1 MPAFT
6 RPGPIA
12 ATVEVAGAQVR
23 VGASERTDTV
33 VLVEPVNKASKSDVR
48 VAEGT
53 KVDFSG
59 GRLTVK
65 TTVPGSKNGSV
76 AISIDLPAGSSLA
89 ASVANSSL
97 HADGPLG
104 ECELHM
110 ASGQVQLDSIG
121 ALQANIAA
129 GEVAVGHIAGRAS
142 IDGGTA
148 TVRIGE
154 VEGTVRLASSAG
166 QLWIGEARADLDLT
180 NGSGGFDIDRAD
192 GGVTAKT
199 GAGAIRIG
207 RLTRGQAELV
217 NGSGNIEIGIS
228 EGSAAQVDANS
239 ERGTV
244 RNSVPPQEDPG
255 AFENKVTV
263 HARTRHGDITIHRAG
278 TPR

>member
-1 MPAFT
+1 
-6 RPGPIA
+6 
-12 ATVEVAGAQVR
+12 
-23 VGASERTDTV
+23 
-33 VLVEPVNKASKSDVR
+33 
-48 VAEGT
+48 
-53 KVDFSG
+53 
-59 GRLTVK
+59 
-65 TTVPGSKNGSV
+65 V

-97 HADGPLG
+97 HADGSLG

-110 ASGQVQLDSIG
+110 ASGQVQLDSIA

-142 IDGGTA
+142 IEGGTA

-154 VEGTVRLASSAG
+154 VEGTVRLVSSAG
-166 QLWIGEARADLDLT
+166 ELWIGDARADLDLT

-263 HARTRHGDITIHRAG
+263 HARTRHGDIIIQRAAS
-278 TPR
+278 

>member
-6 RPGPIA
+6 TPGPIA
-12 ATVEVAGAQVR
+12 ATVEVAAAQVR

-59 GRLTVK
+59 RLAVK

-97 HADGPLG
+97 HADGSLG

-110 ASGQVQLDSIG
+110 ASGQVQLDSIA

-142 IDGGTA
+142 IEGGTA

-154 VEGTVRLASSAG
+154 VEGTVRLVSSAG
-166 QLWIGEARADLDLT
+166 ELWIGDARADLDLT

-263 HARTRHGDITIHRAG
+263 HARTRHGDIAIHRAR